1 MRPKT
6 LQARAAKPHCERRL
20 NLISHRENDDRRDQL
35 AASGSLLK

>member
-1 MRPKT
+1 MTPKT

-20 NLISHRENDDRRDQL
+20 NLISHRENDDRCDQL